1 MAKPMT
7 QDARPSADDA
17 EKHLAFAEAALAL
30 AGREV
35 TDPVLRDLL
44 ERRARGEISA
54 EEALAVARAHVQ
66 N

>member
-7 QDARPSADDA
+7 QDVRPSAEDA
-17 EKHLAFAEAALAL
+17 DKHLAFAEAALAP
-30 AGREV
+30 AGHEV

-44 ERRARGEISA
+44 ERKARGEISA
-54 EEALAVARAHVQ
+54 EEALAAARAHIQ